1 MKREGLSNS
10 LVAVLFVVGILV
22 GAAGYYLASMELVPT
37 QISVSQSTTSAP
49 SQSGC
54 TAPEPLSLLSV
65 AEFTYTSPIDT
76 PVGVT
81 DQGLTTVWSNCGN
94 QETSFVAGSP
104 SVNVTILAYG
114 KTSFVS
120 GSIVSV
126 CPTLGCGSVGPHG
139 IATVV
144 LPLLLPLGTSSNAV
158 VERISGNLTAA
169 DPVTGQAVS
178 ATDNF
183 TT

>member
-1 MKREGLSNS
+1 MKREGISNS

-22 GAAGYYLASMELVPT
+22 GAGGYYLVSMELVST
-37 QISVSQSTTSAP
+37 QISFSQSTTSAP

-54 TAPEPLSLLSV
+54 TASEPLSLESV
-65 AEFTYTSPIDT
+65 TVFTYASPIDT

-94 QETSFVAGSP
+94 QETSFVAGSS

-114 KTSFVS
+114 EASFVS
-120 GSIVSV
+120 GSVVSV
-126 CPTLGCGSVGPHG
+126 CPTFGCGSVRPHG
-139 IATVV
+139 TVTV
-144 LPLLLPLGTSSNAV
+144 ALPLLLPSGTSPNAV
-158 VERISGNLTAA
+158 VERVSGNLTAA
-169 DPVTGQAVS
+169 DPVTGKAVS